1 MITKISI
8 LHLISLRNE
17 EHCQFVTDATAVV
30 VKHQADVLQIKPEF
44 DAMRAAYAIELSL
57 LEIMTK
63 SIVTDSLAE
72 LNVKRTGYYRSIIM
86 MLDAYL
92 HHFDPSIVSIAER
105 LVHVF
110 KEYGSMQRKTYS
122 AESAALS
129 KFTAEAKNIYMK
141 DFMALGLDEWIE
153 HLEMANNEFQAAM
166 HKRYEESAGKAEG
179 NMKEARSATDAA
191 YSALCN
197 KLDAYMLITN
207 EARYDAAIKA
217 LNAVI
222 EKYSTMLA
230 IRKGK
235 NSAKLDKNQSPVNP
249 A

>member
-17 EHCQFVTDATAVV
+17 EHCQFMTDATAVIE
-30 VKHQADVLQIKPEF
+30 KHQAGALQVNHEF
-44 DAMRAAYAIELSL
+44 DAMRAAHSTELSL
-57 LEIMTK
+57 LELMTK
-63 SIVTDSLAE
+63 SMVTDSLAE
-72 LNVKRTGYYRSIIM
+72 LNVKRTGYYRSITL
-86 MLDAYL
+86 MLEAYL
-92 HHFDPSIVSIAER
+92 HHFDPSKVSVAER
-105 LVHVF
+105 LTLVF

-129 KFTAEAKNIYMK
+129 KLTAEAKNIYMK

-153 HLEMANNEFQAAM
+153 HLEMANNEFHAAM

-179 NMKEARSATDAA
+179 NMKEARTATDAA

-207 EARYDAAIKA
+207 DAKYDAAIKA

-222 EKYSTMLA
+222 EKYSNMLA

-235 NSAKLDKNQSPVNP
+235 NSAKSDKNQGTVSQ

>member
-17 EHCQFVTDATAVV
+17 EHCQFMTDTSAVI
-30 VKHQADVLQIKPEF
+30 VKHQAGALQVNVEF
-44 DAMRAAYAIELSL
+44 TAMRAALSTELSL
-57 LEIMTK
+57 LELMTK
-63 SIVTDSLAE
+63 SFVTDSLAE
-72 LNVKRTGYYRSIIM
+72 LNVKRTGYYRSISL
-86 MLDAYL
+86 MLEAYL
-92 HHFDPSIVSIAER
+92 HHFDPSKVLIAER
-105 LVHVF
+105 LMHVF

-129 KFTAEAKNIYMK
+129 KLTAEAKNIYMK

-153 HLEMANNEFQAAM
+153 HLELANNEFQAAM

-179 NMKEARSATDAA
+179 NMKEARTATDTA
-191 YSALCN
+191 YTALCN

-207 EARYDAAIKA
+207 EARYDEAIKA

-235 NSAKLDKNQSPVNP
+235 NSAKLDKNQATVSP